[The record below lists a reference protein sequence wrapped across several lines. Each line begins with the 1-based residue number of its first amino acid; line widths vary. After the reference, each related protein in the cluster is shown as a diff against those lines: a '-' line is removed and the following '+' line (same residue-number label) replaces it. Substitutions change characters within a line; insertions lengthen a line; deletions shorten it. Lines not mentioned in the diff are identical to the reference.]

1 MFRYIF
7 FLIFFS
13 CFLFAQEKKDSLI
26 DDNLLQ
32 KFINLDYER
41 HIYCDMTVT
50 KNIFGKEEVFNCE
63 YGLIDSIWKKN
74 IEGEL
79 IKLSQL
85 KKKKTL
91 IDALNLMGF
100 NGWGVIHT
108 YTSSENSYIQEH
120 YIFQKK
126 IIKQN
131 K

>member
-7 FLIFFS
+7 FLVFFS
-13 CFLFAQEKKDSLI
+13 FFLFAQEKEDSLI

-32 KFINLDYER
+32 KFSNLDYER
-41 HIYCDMTVT
+41 YIYCDMTVT
-50 KNIFGKEEVFNCE
+50 KNIFGKEEGFNCE
-63 YGLIDSIWKKN
+63 YGLIDSIWKQN
-74 IEGEL
+74 MEGEL

-100 NGWGVIHT
+100 NGWSVIHT

-126 IIKQN
+126 INKIK
-131 K
+131 